1 MEAEINLS
9 GIKVK
14 ARIGVGE
21 EERARP
27 QGLEIDA
34 SFKTNIREAVIYDDI
49 KEAVDYVEV
58 TEIIQAVAGAREY
71 KLVETLAYEICR
83 KVLTIPEISSV
94 QLKVIKRPALLD
106 GKVESVSVKIG
117 PMDSAEL

>member
-21 EERARP
+21 EERASP

-34 SFKTNIREAVIYDDI
+34 SLKTGIREAVIYDDI
-49 KEAVDYVEV
+49 KKAVDYVEV
-58 TEIIQAVAGAREY
+58 TEIIRAVAGAREY

-83 KVLTIPEISSV
+83 KVLTIPKISSV
-94 QLKVIKRPALLD
+94 QLKIIKRPALLE
-106 GKVESVSVKIG
+106 GIVESVSVKMG
-117 PMDSAEL
+117 PLYPEEL